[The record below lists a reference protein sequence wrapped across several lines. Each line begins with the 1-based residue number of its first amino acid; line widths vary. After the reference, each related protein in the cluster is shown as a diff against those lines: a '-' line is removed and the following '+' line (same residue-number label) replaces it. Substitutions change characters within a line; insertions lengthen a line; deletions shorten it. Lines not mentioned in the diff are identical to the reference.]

1 MRNEALA
8 ANKVCFRNERSI
20 SPHGDSN
27 EESYMCSVEL
37 VENHV
42 TLTLD
47 GSEYCFTAQQ
57 CAEVVIKLSKMLLVY
72 SSLGICQAS
81 AESTLQLDAYASRC
95 GLIEAQTFSNQHDS
109 LQTYESEAK
118 GYEFCASGTFR
129 SPVSQHSEPYYY
141 KLVIC
146 LNDDLQIPCLGIDG
160 WSYSLSFEEALW
172 LVEQLCI
179 AGSLVDGTEQEID
192 TGTQTAWINDEGQ
205 LMRM

>member
-1 MRNEALA
+1 MRDEALA

-20 SPHGDSN
+20 SPHGDSD
-27 EESYMCSVEL
+27 EESYMGSVE
-37 VENHV
+37 VVDSHV

-57 CAEVVIKLSKMLLVY
+57 CTEVVKTFSKMLLIY
-72 SSLGICQAS
+72 SNLGIFRAS
-81 AESTLQLDAYASRC
+81 AEYALRLEAYASWCR
-95 GLIEAQTFSNQHDS
+95 LIEAQAFSYQRDS

-118 GYEFCASGTFR
+118 GFEFCASGTFR
-129 SPVSQHSEPYYY
+129 SPVLQHSEPFYY
-141 KLVIC
+141 KLAIT
-146 LNDDLQIPCLGIDG
+146 LNDDLQIPCLSIDG
-160 WSYSLSFEEALW
+160 WSFSLSFEEALW